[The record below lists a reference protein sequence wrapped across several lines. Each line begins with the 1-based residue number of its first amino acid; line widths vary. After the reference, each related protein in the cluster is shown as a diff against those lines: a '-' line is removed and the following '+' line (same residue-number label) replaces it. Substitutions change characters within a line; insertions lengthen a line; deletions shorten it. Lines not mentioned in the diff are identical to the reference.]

1 MTAADLIIND
11 TLQLTKAQGF
21 PDKLELNAKYSF
33 QKDKRRLY
41 RLPPARVFLAHNQN
55 GKWDYRGEALITEL
69 TILPL
74 EEKTIGKFKLVKVYT
89 EEHRKVLNANQQPAE
104 Y

>member
-1 MTAADLIIND
+1 MAAADLIIND

-21 PDKLELNAKYSF
+21 PDKIELNGEYCF
-33 QKDKRRLY
+33 EKDKRRLY
-41 RLPPARVFLAHNQN
+41 RLPPARVFLACNTG
-55 GKWDYRGEALITEL
+55 GKWDYRGEALITEI

-74 EEKTIGKFKLVKVYT
+74 ENKTIGKFKLVKIYS